1 MRWTNNLHVILI
13 PDFFGKK
20 YLKQLW
26 IANQKFEIL
35 RSVKTALRMTIV
47 CILFLGCELTDGVF
61 ENPLDREVASEN
73 GITPPALVFYPDV
86 VTTTAGG
93 SAATSVYALD
103 ISGVGMAEI
112 VINYNQN
119 KVSVG
124 SVAKGELFQ
133 GGNQPFFHY
142 EDDGSGVLTVYI
154 GYLGPDGN
162 SVSGTGN
169 IANIVFSTL
178 SAGQS
183 EVSISTASRILDPD
197 AKAITL
203 NGYGKGTIDAQ

>member
-1 MRWTNNLHVILI
+1 MRWTRALLTPIL
-13 PDFFGKK
+13 
-20 YLKQLW
+20 L
-26 IANQKFEIL
+26 A
-35 RSVKTALRMTIV
+35 
-47 CILFLGCELTDGVF
+47 FLGCELTDGVF
-61 ENPLDREVASEN
+61 ENPLDREVASSK
-73 GITPPALVFYPDV
+73 GISPPALVFYPDV

-124 SVAKGELFQ
+124 SVAKGELFL

-142 EDDGSGVLTVYI
+142 EDDGDSGLLTVYV

-183 EVSISTASRILDPD
+183 EVSISNSSRILDPD

>member
-1 MRWTNNLHVILI
+1 MRWTKLLLTPII
-13 PDFFGKK
+13 
-20 YLKQLW
+20 
-26 IANQKFEIL
+26 
-35 RSVKTALRMTIV
+35 IV
-47 CILFLGCELTDGVF
+47 FLGCELTDGVF
-61 ENPLDREVASEN
+61 ENPLDREVASSK
-73 GITPPALVFYPDV
+73 GISPPALVFYPDV

-93 SAATSVYALD
+93 SAATSVYALELT
-103 ISGVGMAEI
+103 GVGMAEI
-112 VINYNQN
+112 AINFDQS

-124 SVAKGELFQ
+124 SVAKGELFL

>member
-1 MRWTNNLHVILI
+1 LRWTKLLLTPII
-13 PDFFGKK
+13 
-20 YLKQLW
+20 
-26 IANQKFEIL
+26 IA
-35 RSVKTALRMTIV
+35 
-47 CILFLGCELTDGVF
+47 FLGCELSDGVF
-61 ENPLDREVASEN
+61 ENPLDREVASSK

-169 IANIVFSTL
+169 VANIVFSTL

-183 EVSISTASRILDPD
+183 EVSISNSSRILDPD

>member
-1 MRWTNNLHVILI
+1 LRWTKLLLTPIL
-13 PDFFGKK
+13 
-20 YLKQLW
+20 L
-26 IANQKFEIL
+26 
-35 RSVKTALRMTIV
+35 V
-47 CILFLGCELTDGVF
+47 FLGCELTDGVF
-61 ENPLDREVASEN
+61 ENPLDREVASSK
-73 GITPPALVFYPDV
+73 GISPPALVFYPDV

-93 SAATSVYALD
+93 SAATSVYALELT
-103 ISGVGMAEI
+103 GVGMAEI
-112 VINYNQN
+112 AINYNQN

-124 SVAKGELFQ
+124 SVAKGDFFQ

-142 EDDGSGVLTVYI
+142 EVDQDSGLLTVYV

>member
-1 MRWTNNLHVILI
+1 MRWTRALLTPII
-13 PDFFGKK
+13 
-20 YLKQLW
+20 
-26 IANQKFEIL
+26 IA
-35 RSVKTALRMTIV
+35 
-47 CILFLGCELTDGVF
+47 FLGCELSDGVF

-73 GITPPALVFYPDV
+73 GISPPALVFYPDV

-124 SVAKGELFQ
+124 SVTKGELFI

-142 EDDGSGVLTVYI
+142 ENDENSGLLTVYI

-169 IANIVFSTL
+169 IINIVFNTL

-183 EVSISTASRILDPD
+183 EVSISSSSRILDPD
-197 AKAITL
+197 AKSITL

>member
-1 MRWTNNLHVILI
+1 MRWTKIILI
-13 PDFFGKK
+13 SLLSF
-20 YLKQLW
+20 
-26 IANQKFEIL
+26 
-35 RSVKTALRMTIV
+35 
-47 CILFLGCELTDGVF
+47 FLGCELSDEVF
-61 ENPLDREVASEN
+61 ENPLDRDVAAEK

-169 IANIVFSTL
+169 VANIVFSTL

-183 EVSISTASRILDPD
+183 EVSISNSSRILDPD
-197 AKAITL
+197 AKSITL

>member
-1 MRWTNNLHVILI
+1 LRWTKLLLTPII
-13 PDFFGKK
+13 
-20 YLKQLW
+20 
-26 IANQKFEIL
+26 
-35 RSVKTALRMTIV
+35 IV
-47 CILFLGCELTDGVF
+47 FLGCELTDGVF
-61 ENPLDREVASEN
+61 ENPLDREVASSK

-162 SVSGTGN
+162 SVNGTGN

-183 EVSISTASRILDPD
+183 EVSISNSSRILDPD

>member
-1 MRWTNNLHVILI
+1 MRWTKIISTPILI
-13 PDFFGKK
+13 
-20 YLKQLW
+20 
-26 IANQKFEIL
+26 A
-35 RSVKTALRMTIV
+35 
-47 CILFLGCELTDGVF
+47 FLGCELSDGVF
-61 ENPLDREVASEN
+61 ENPLDRDVAAQKGVN
-73 GITPPALVFYPDV
+73 PPALVFYPDV
-86 VTTTAGG
+86 VTTNVGG
-93 SAATSVYALD
+93 SAAMSIYALD

-112 VINYNQN
+112 IINYNQN
-119 KVSVG
+119 KVSVS
-124 SVAKGELFQ
+124 SVSKGELFQ

-183 EVSISTASRILDPD
+183 EVSISNSSKILDPD

-203 NGYGKGTIDAQ
+203 NGYGKGTINAQ

>member
-1 MRWTNNLHVILI
+1 MRWT
-13 PDFFGKK
+13 K
-20 YLKQLW
+20 
-26 IANQKFEIL
+26 
-35 RSVKTALRMTIV
+35 ALLTSFIV
-47 CILFLGCELTDGVF
+47 VFLGCELTDGVF
-61 ENPLDREVASEN
+61 ENPLDREVASSK

-183 EVSISTASRILDPD
+183 EVSISNSSRILDPD

>member
-1 MRWTNNLHVILI
+1 MRWTRKLSPFIFLV
-13 PDFFGKK
+13 
-20 YLKQLW
+20 
-26 IANQKFEIL
+26 
-35 RSVKTALRMTIV
+35 
-47 CILFLGCELTDGVF
+47 FLGCELTDGVF
-61 ENPLDREVASEN
+61 ENPLDREVAAEN
-73 GITPPALVFYPDV
+73 GVNPPALVFYPDV

-93 SAATSVYALD
+93 SAATSVFALD

-112 VINYNQN
+112 MINYDQN

-124 SVAKGELFQ
+124 SVSKGELFD

-142 EDDGSGVLTVYI
+142 EDDGSGVLTIYV

-162 SVSGTGN
+162 SVSGTGK

-183 EVSISTASRILDPD
+183 EVSISNSSRILDPD

>member
-1 MRWTNNLHVILI
+1 MRWTKILLT
-13 PDFFGKK
+13 P
-20 YLKQLW
+20 
-26 IANQKFEIL
+26 IL
-35 RSVKTALRMTIV
+35 LVY
-47 CILFLGCELTDGVF
+47 LGCELSDGVF
-61 ENPLDREVASEN
+61 ENPLDREVASSK

-183 EVSISTASRILDPD
+183 EVSISNSSRILDPD

>member
-1 MRWTNNLHVILI
+1 MRWTKILLTT
-13 PDFFGKK
+13 F
-20 YLKQLW
+20 
-26 IANQKFEIL
+26 IL
-35 RSVKTALRMTIV
+35 V
-47 CILFLGCELTDGVF
+47 FLGCELTDGVF
-61 ENPLDREVASEN
+61 ENPLDREVASSK
-73 GITPPALVFYPDV
+73 GISPPALVFYPDV

-183 EVSISTASRILDPD
+183 EVSISNSSRILDPD
-197 AKAITL
+197 AKSITL

>member
-1 MRWTNNLHVILI
+1 LRWTRALLTPIL
-13 PDFFGKK
+13 
-20 YLKQLW
+20 L
-26 IANQKFEIL
+26 A
-35 RSVKTALRMTIV
+35 
-47 CILFLGCELTDGVF
+47 FLGCELSDGVF

-162 SVSGTGN
+162 AVSGTGN

-183 EVSISTASRILDPD
+183 EVKISQSSRILDPD

>member
-1 MRWTNNLHVILI
+1 MRWTKLLIAPIL
-13 PDFFGKK
+13 
-20 YLKQLW
+20 L
-26 IANQKFEIL
+26 
-35 RSVKTALRMTIV
+35 V
-47 CILFLGCELTDGVF
+47 FLGCELSDGVF

-169 IANIVFSTL
+169 IANIVFNTL

-183 EVSISTASRILDPD
+183 EVSISNSSRILDPD

>member
-1 MRWTNNLHVILI
+1 MRWTKILLT
-13 PDFFGKK
+13 P
-20 YLKQLW
+20 
-26 IANQKFEIL
+26 IL
-35 RSVKTALRMTIV
+35 LV
-47 CILFLGCELTDGVF
+47 FLGCELSDGVF
-61 ENPLDREVASEN
+61 ENPLDREVASSK
-73 GITPPALVFYPDV
+73 GISPPALVFYPDII
-86 VTTTAGG
+86 TTTAGG

-169 IANIVFSTL
+169 IANIVFNTL

-183 EVSISTASRILDPD
+183 QVSISTASRILDPD

>member
-1 MRWTNNLHVILI
+1 MYKRT
-13 PDFFGKK
+13 GK
-20 YLKQLW
+20 
-26 IANQKFEIL
+26 
-35 RSVKTALRMTIV
+35 
-47 CILFLGCELTDGVF
+47 
-61 ENPLDREVASEN
+61 
-73 GITPPALVFYPDV
+73 GISPPALVFYPDII
-86 VTTTAGG
+86 TTTAGG

-103 ISGVGMAEI
+103 ISGVGLAEI

-183 EVSISTASRILDPD
+183 EVSISSSSRILDPD

>member
-1 MRWTNNLHVILI
+1 LRWTKILLTT
-13 PDFFGKK
+13 F
-20 YLKQLW
+20 
-26 IANQKFEIL
+26 IL
-35 RSVKTALRMTIV
+35 V
-47 CILFLGCELTDGVF
+47 FLGCELTDGVF
-61 ENPLDREVASEN
+61 ENPLDREVASSK
-73 GITPPALVFYPDV
+73 GISPPALVFYPDV

-183 EVSISTASRILDPD
+183 EVSISNSSRILDPD
-197 AKAITL
+197 AKSITL

>member
-1 MRWTNNLHVILI
+1 MRWTRALLTPIL
-13 PDFFGKK
+13 
-20 YLKQLW
+20 L
-26 IANQKFEIL
+26 
-35 RSVKTALRMTIV
+35 V
-47 CILFLGCELTDGVF
+47 FLGCELSDGVF
-61 ENPLDREVASEN
+61 ENPLDREVASSK
-73 GITPPALVFYPDV
+73 GISPPALVFYPDV

>member
-1 MRWTNNLHVILI
+1 MRWT
-13 PDFFGKK
+13 K
-20 YLKQLW
+20 
-26 IANQKFEIL
+26 
-35 RSVKTALRMTIV
+35 ALLTSFIV
-47 CILFLGCELTDGVF
+47 VFLGCELTDGVF

-93 SAATSVYALD
+93 SAATSVYALELT
-103 ISGVGMAEI
+103 GVGMAEI
-112 VINYNQN
+112 AINFDQSR
-119 KVSVG
+119 VSVG
-124 SVAKGELFQ
+124 SVSKGGFFQ

-142 EDDGSGVLTVYI
+142 EADQDNGLLTIYV

>member
-1 MRWTNNLHVILI
+1 MRWIKPFIITISFLLFSCEIVE
-13 PDFFGKK
+13 PD
-20 YLKQLW
+20 L
-26 IANQKFEIL
+26 N
-35 RSVKTALRMTIV
+35 
-47 CILFLGCELTDGVF
+47 
-61 ENPLDREVASEN
+61 NPLDTVANAEN

-93 SAATSVYALD
+93 SAATSVFALD

-112 VINYNQN
+112 MINYDQN

-124 SVAKGELFQ
+124 SVSKGELFD

-142 EDDGSGVLTVYI
+142 EDDGSGVLTIYV

-162 SVSGTGN
+162 SVSGTGK

-183 EVSISTASRILDPD
+183 EVKISQSSRILDPD

>member
-1 MRWTNNLHVILI
+1 MRWTRALLTPIL
-13 PDFFGKK
+13 
-20 YLKQLW
+20 L
-26 IANQKFEIL
+26 
-35 RSVKTALRMTIV
+35 V
-47 CILFLGCELTDGVF
+47 FLGCELSDGVF
-61 ENPLDREVASEN
+61 ENPLDREVASSK
-73 GITPPALVFYPDV
+73 GISPPALVFYPDV

-142 EDDGSGVLTVYI
+142 EDDGIGVLIVYV

-162 SVSGTGN
+162 SVNGTGN

-183 EVSISTASRILDPD
+183 EVSISNSSKILDPD

>member
-1 MRWTNNLHVILI
+1 MRWTRALLTPII
-13 PDFFGKK
+13 
-20 YLKQLW
+20 
-26 IANQKFEIL
+26 IA
-35 RSVKTALRMTIV
+35 
-47 CILFLGCELTDGVF
+47 FLGCELSDGVF
-61 ENPLDREVASEN
+61 ENPLDREVASSK
-73 GITPPALVFYPDV
+73 GISPPALVFYPDV

-169 IANIVFSTL
+169 VANIVFSTL

>member
-1 MRWTNNLHVILI
+1 MRWTKLLLTPII
-13 PDFFGKK
+13 
-20 YLKQLW
+20 
-26 IANQKFEIL
+26 IA
-35 RSVKTALRMTIV
+35 
-47 CILFLGCELTDGVF
+47 FLGCELSDGVF

-124 SVAKGELFQ
+124 SVTKGEFFQ

-142 EDDGSGVLTVYI
+142 ENDETSGLLTVYI

-169 IANIVFSTL
+169 ITNIVFNTL

-183 EVSISTASRILDPD
+183 EVSISNSSRILDPD

>member
-1 MRWTNNLHVILI
+1 MRWTKIILTSLLS
-13 PDFFGKK
+13 F
-20 YLKQLW
+20 
-26 IANQKFEIL
+26 
-35 RSVKTALRMTIV
+35 
-47 CILFLGCELTDGVF
+47 FLGCELSDEVF
-61 ENPLDREVASEN
+61 ENPLDRDVAAEK

-112 VINYNQN
+112 IINYNQN
-119 KVSVG
+119 KVSVS
-124 SVAKGELFQ
+124 SVAKGDLFQ
-133 GGNQPFFHY
+133 GGNQPFFHS
-142 EDDGSGVLTVYI
+142 EDDGAGVLIVYV

-162 SVSGTGN
+162 SVNGTGN
-169 IANIVFSTL
+169 IANIVFNTL

-183 EVSISTASRILDPD
+183 EVSISNSSRILDPD

>member
-1 MRWTNNLHVILI
+1 MSWTKLLLTPII
-13 PDFFGKK
+13 
-20 YLKQLW
+20 
-26 IANQKFEIL
+26 IA
-35 RSVKTALRMTIV
+35 
-47 CILFLGCELTDGVF
+47 FLGCELSDGVF
-61 ENPLDREVASEN
+61 ENPLDREVASSK
-73 GITPPALVFYPDV
+73 GISPPALVFYPDI

-103 ISGVGMAEI
+103 LSGVGMAEI
-112 VINYNQN
+112 AINFDQSR
-119 KVSVG
+119 VSVG
-124 SVAKGELFQ
+124 SVSKGGFFQ

-142 EDDGSGVLTVYI
+142 EDDGDSGLLTIYV

-162 SVSGTGN
+162 AVSGTGN

-183 EVSISTASRILDPD
+183 EVSISNSSRILDPD
-197 AKAITL
+197 AKSITL

>member
-1 MRWTNNLHVILI
+1 LI
-13 PDFFGKK
+13 KP
-20 YLKQLW
+20 LISSL
-26 IANQKFEIL
+26 L
-35 RSVKTALRMTIV
+35 IV
-47 CILFLGCELTDGVF
+47 FLGCELSEGVF
-61 ENPLDREVASEN
+61 ENPLDREVASEK

-86 VTTTAGG
+86 ITTNTGVG
-93 SAATSVYALD
+93 AATSVYALD

-112 VINYNQN
+112 IINYDQN

-124 SVAKGELFQ
+124 SVSKGELFQ

-142 EDDGSGVLTVYI
+142 EDDGAGVLTVYV

-169 IANIVFSTL
+169 IANIIFNTL
-178 SAGQS
+178 SAGSS
-183 EVSISTASRILDPD
+183 EISISSTSRILDPD
-197 AKAITL
+197 AKSITL

>member
-1 MRWTNNLHVILI
+1 MRWTKLLLTPII
-13 PDFFGKK
+13 
-20 YLKQLW
+20 
-26 IANQKFEIL
+26 IA
-35 RSVKTALRMTIV
+35 
-47 CILFLGCELTDGVF
+47 FLGCELSDGVF
-61 ENPLDREVASEN
+61 ENPLDREVASSK

-162 SVSGTGN
+162 SVSGTGKV
-169 IANIVFSTL
+169 ANIVFSTL

-183 EVSISTASRILDPD
+183 EVSISNSSRILDPD

>member
-1 MRWTNNLHVILI
+1 LRWTKLLLTPII
-13 PDFFGKK
+13 
-20 YLKQLW
+20 
-26 IANQKFEIL
+26 IA
-35 RSVKTALRMTIV
+35 
-47 CILFLGCELTDGVF
+47 FLGCELSDGVF

-73 GITPPALVFYPDV
+73 GISPPALVFYPDV

-112 VINYNQN
+112 IINYEQN

-133 GGNQPFFHY
+133 GGNQPFFYY
-142 EDDGSGVLTVYI
+142 EDDGAGVLTVYV

-197 AKAITL
+197 AKSITL

>member
-1 MRWTNNLHVILI
+1 LRWTKLLLTPII
-13 PDFFGKK
+13 
-20 YLKQLW
+20 
-26 IANQKFEIL
+26 IA
-35 RSVKTALRMTIV
+35 
-47 CILFLGCELTDGVF
+47 FLGCELSDGVF
-61 ENPLDREVASEN
+61 ENPLDRDVAAEK

-86 VTTTAGG
+86 VSTTAGG

-112 VINYNQN
+112 IINYNQN

-142 EDDGSGVLTVYI
+142 EDDGAGVLTVYV

-162 SVSGTGN
+162 SISGTGN
-169 IANIVFSTL
+169 VANIVFSTL

-183 EVSISTASRILDPD
+183 EVSISNSSRILDPD
-197 AKAITL
+197 AKSITL